1 MYHHFIRENMRK
13 QLSNHSKEVIM
24 LDNFQLNKLNTLIGF
39 DRIVYLLEVFINT
52 KDDYDCI
59 IDDSYEE
66 KNYEKTYLPDIF
78 HKLSEEY
85 KMLESSD
92 LLKANYGTILE
103 LKKNT
108 EVALKVLNDLY
119 YENKISISDDEL
131 KEMSQTLQELLTEI
145 RNQENHLYRFK
156 LFNLN
161 ECLSNFIIEL
171 QSFLDYVLFF
181 KDTNTEIV
189 DSLDGAYTDY
199 RSNLNSYNDQ
209 CMSDGYN
216 KTGSENQDVI
226 ENEKLK
232 KKGLKI
238 ISAILK
244 QKDFIENSEL
254 KERALKI
261 ISQSKRCI
269 SETLPFKIYVK
280 TSEMDPNWNYLGYGE
295 TIQEAYFYV
304 LNNEDAYSISDEL
317 YKFHVCCAPGEDP
330 NIRFLKI
337 VSAFFT
343 EYYDTVVDTNL
354 LGHFGFRKAESKCIF
369 CKKKIEG
376 YGNACSSIKAGQHI
390 FTLIRCCNECHEKFI
405 FPLRSNFKAEMNF
418 LINYMNY
425 EEI

>member
-52 KDDYDCI
+52 KDDYDCV

-216 KTGSENQDVI
+216 KTGSENQDAI

-244 QKDFIENSEL
+244 QKGYIENSEL

-280 TSEMDPNWNYLGYGE
+280 TSEIDSNWNYLGYGE

-304 LNNEDAYSISDEL
+304 LNNEDAYSFSDEK
-317 YKFHVCCAPGEDP
+317 YTFHVCCAPGEELS
-330 NIRFLKI
+330 IRFLKI
-337 VSAFFT
+337 DSTFFT
-343 EYYDTVVDTNL
+343 EYYDTDVNTNL
-354 LGHFGFRKAESKCIF
+354 LGHFGFRKAEAKCIF
-369 CKKKIEG
+369 CNKKIEG